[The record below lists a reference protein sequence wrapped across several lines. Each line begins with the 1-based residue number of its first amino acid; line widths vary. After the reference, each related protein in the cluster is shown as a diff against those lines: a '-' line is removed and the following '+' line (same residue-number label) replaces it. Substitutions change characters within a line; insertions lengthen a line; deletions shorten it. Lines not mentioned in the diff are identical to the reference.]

1 MEEFG
6 SQEIKNNETAEE
18 NAAQNEVNAGNQG
31 DASGAEEQISDV
43 KNDGEGEKKTSVLNE
58 ILEIFESVVISVF
71 VVLLIFTFIARPVTV
86 QGKSMYPTLENDD
99 KLIMRMLFYTP
110 QVGDIVVVENEASH
124 TFKQGTD
131 EVVEGTGLRK
141 RLIKRVIAV
150 GGQTIDIDFNTG
162 TVTVDGKVLNEE
174 YIADYTNYNANA
186 FDYPVTVP
194 EGYVFV
200 MGDNRNDSTDSRDSH
215 VGFVKEEDVLGEAI
229 VRFYPF
235 DKFKL
240 LD

>member
-18 NAAQNEVNAGNQG
+18 NAAQNEVNADNQG

-110 QVGDIVVVENEASH
+110 QVGDIVVVENE
-124 TFKQGTD
+124 
-131 EVVEGTGLRK
+131 
-141 RLIKRVIAV
+141 
-150 GGQTIDIDFNTG
+150 
-162 TVTVDGKVLNEE
+162 
-174 YIADYTNYNANA
+174 
-186 FDYPVTVP
+186 
-194 EGYVFV
+194 
-200 MGDNRNDSTDSRDSH
+200 
-215 VGFVKEEDVLGEAI
+215 
-229 VRFYPF
+229 
-235 DKFKL
+235 
-240 LD
+240 